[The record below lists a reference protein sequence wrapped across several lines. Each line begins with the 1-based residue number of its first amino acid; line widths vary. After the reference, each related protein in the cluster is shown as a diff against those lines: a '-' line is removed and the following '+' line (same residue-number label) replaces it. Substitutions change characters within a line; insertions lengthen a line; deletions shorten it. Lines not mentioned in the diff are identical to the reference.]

1 MKVGLCLKRF
11 VMATLCI
18 LSCGTY
24 VRAQSDPPP
33 LQIGSVTF
41 SGSIR
46 ERYEV
51 WDWFPAKGQDFYSYS
66 GTLMRFA
73 LSQKRQNFDWTV
85 EFAVPVLLGVP
96 DRAVDPA
103 PQGQLGLGAAYFAAN
118 DKNQFAAFIFPKQAF
133 VRLKG
138 DHASVQ
144 LGRFEF
150 TDGSEVK
157 PLNATLASVKN
168 DRIAQRLIGTFGFS
182 DVMRSFDGAHY
193 VYASG
198 PWNFTA
204 VGAIPTRGVFQ
215 VDGWGWVN
223 TPIAYVSVTREMDK
237 GRRARG
243 MARVRPV
250 LS

>member
-1 MKVGLCLKRF
+1 MMFRCTPPTQRNLTGCVSAADPSRQPYFLPGDDQPMKVELCLKKF
-11 VMATLCI
+11 LIATLAI
-18 LSCGTY
+18 LSCGITY

-41 SGSIR
+41 SGNIR

-51 WDWFPAKGQDFYSYS
+51 WDWFPAKGQDFYGYS

-73 LSQKRQNFDWTV
+73 LSQKRQNFDWNL
-85 EFAVPVLLGVP
+85 EFAVPVLLGLP

-103 PQGQLGLGAAYFAAN
+103 PQGQLGLGAAYYAAN
-118 DKNQFAAFIFPKQAF
+118 HKNQYAAFIFSKQAF

-138 DHASVQ
+138 DHASLQ
-144 LGRFEF
+144 FGRFEF

-157 PLNATLASVKN
+157 PANATLASVKN

-193 VYASG
+193 V
-198 PWNFTA
+198 
-204 VGAIPTRGVFQ
+204 
-215 VDGWGWVN
+215 
-223 TPIAYVSVTREMDK
+223 
-237 GRRARG
+237 
-243 MARVRPV
+243 
-250 LS
+250 